1 MISRSIQFNF
11 QKGGFHFS
19 KAVLC
24 FIFAV
29 FYQLTFA
36 QTVDV
41 ENEDTPTTR
50 SIEAI
55 DLSWIL
61 AFEQAYGIHGLYI
74 SEPERPDDETLEIR
88 RDLIHL
94 TKMAWQ
100 YLESN
105 PGKTPSI
112 SDLYVEGL
120 LDSLP
125 DLPDGVEYVYS
136 TELNRFVSNLGED
149 YDIVNG
155 AMLQLRESERY
166 RRSAIGGSF
175 KIDENLELLAQEEN
189 IPKPLQREIETRL
202 FIREF
207 MAHPQIELMRETQ
220 EKLRDLHTA
229 ILKGKEADL
238 WEDGDTLTM
247 QRIGETGLIEFLEAL
262 PAGGQYLLQP
272 VPEPPIAN
280 FSARTVELDPLN
292 LSRLIHRNAS
302 SYLENIQPDYPPA
315 LLIQASHS
323 SDFAAGFE
331 TMNRAIELWPEVP
344 ALRVQRVAMALQIMD
359 DTYLGEDLFY
369 TLNVFPSAPIL
380 LELISASSGS
390 QNPTVQEW
398 HDFIINQAR
407 TIRPTVLPV
416 QITALKYAADQNNF
430 ELAKDVFNFI
440 INQHPGYRPL
450 LAEWVLK
457 AEESNDS

>member
-1 MISRSIQFNF
+1 MSSQFIKSNYS
-11 QKGGFHFS
+11 KGGFHFT

-24 FIFAV
+24 FIFTV
-29 FYQLTFA
+29 FCQLTFA
-36 QTVDV
+36 QTAAV
-41 ENEDTPTTR
+41 ENEDLPTTR

-61 AFEQAYGIHGLYI
+61 AFEQAYGIYGLYI

-94 TKMAWQ
+94 TKLAWQ
-100 YLESN
+100 YLEDN

-125 DLPDGVEYVYS
+125 DLPDGVEYLYS
-136 TELNRFVSNLGED
+136 PELNRFVTNLGED

-155 AMLQLRESERY
+155 AMLQLQESERY
-166 RRSAIGGSF
+166 RRLAIGGSF
-175 KIDENLELLAQEEN
+175 KIEDNLGKLAEEEN
-189 IPKPLQREIETRL
+189 IPEPVKREIETRL

-207 MAHPQIELMRETQ
+207 MAHPQIELMTDTQ
-220 EKLRDLHTA
+220 DRLRDLHTA
-229 ILKGKEADL
+229 ILKGKKAEL
-238 WEDGDTLTM
+238 WQDGDTLTM
-247 QRIGETGLIEFLEAL
+247 QQIGETGLIEFLEAL

-280 FSARTVELDPLN
+280 FGARTVELDPLN
-292 LSRLIHRNAS
+292 LSKLIHRNAS
-302 SYLENIQPDYPPA
+302 SYLENINPDYPPA
-315 LLIQASHS
+315 MLIQASHS
-323 SDFAAGFE
+323 TDFATGFE
-331 TMNRAIELWPEVP
+331 TMNRAIEIWPEVP
-344 ALRVQRVAMALQIMD
+344 ALRVQRVAMSLQIMD

-369 TLNVFPSAPIL
+369 TLNVFPSTPIL

-390 QNPTVQEW
+390 ENPVVQEW

-407 TIRPTVLPV
+407 NIRPTVLPIQV
-416 QITALKYAADQNNF
+416 TALKHASDQNNL
-430 ELAKDVFNFI
+430 EMAKEVFNFI
-440 INQHPGYRPL
+440 IDQHPGYRPL
-450 LAEWVLK
+450 LGEWVVK
-457 AEESNDS
+457 ADE